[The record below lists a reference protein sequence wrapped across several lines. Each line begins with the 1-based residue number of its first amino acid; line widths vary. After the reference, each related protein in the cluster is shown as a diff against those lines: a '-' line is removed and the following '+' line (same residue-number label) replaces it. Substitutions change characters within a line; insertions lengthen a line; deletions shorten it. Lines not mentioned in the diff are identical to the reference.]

1 MKSKSLFTAQE
12 ISILFDCLD
21 IYANSEVF
29 VLEPELTYKMI
40 MSCLEKLENICTFT
54 NFTKQEFTIMGL
66 ALNFCSDT
74 CEKNSLPYGFD
85 KLLNKLYTLAS

>member
-1 MKSKSLFTAQE
+1 MKSQPLFSAQE
-12 ISILFDCLD
+12 ISILYDCLD

-29 VLEPELTYKMI
+29 VIEPELTYKLI
-40 MSCLEKLENICTFT
+40 MSCLEKLENICPFT

-74 CEKNSLPYGFD
+74 CEKSSLPYGFD
-85 KLLNKLYTLAS
+85 KLLGKLYTLAS